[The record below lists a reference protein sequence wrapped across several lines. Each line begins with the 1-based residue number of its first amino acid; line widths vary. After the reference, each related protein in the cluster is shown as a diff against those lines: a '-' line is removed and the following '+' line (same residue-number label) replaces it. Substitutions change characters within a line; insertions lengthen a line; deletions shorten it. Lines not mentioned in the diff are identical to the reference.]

1 MATKKT
7 SAQLKAEGKS
17 MKQKGQAMKKTGQVM
32 KVVGKYDP
40 VNVAG
45 RAVNNLNKG
54 IATGANIASK
64 AGSLGMKAAQQ
75 GAGKVVKGA
84 MAATNVLGAA
94 LNPIGTAVKIM
105 NASQKAQAKAKA
117 SSNKKSYADS
127 KGGKTTVSKN
137 ANGSKTVVYKKG
149 DVKTTKTSTT
159 KPGKSTYKT
168 GSGTSTKFTPN
179 VTKSTIKVEAPKGTT
194 IKNTDGS
201 KKATTPKPAP
211 VKVKPITGTQKVA
224 PKKSSSTSSKSE
236 EVTPLAPRKATEISI
251 ARPEIAKTPV
261 KQKFGARV
269 KAKVAEAV
277 TNRREKKLAKLK
289 SKLGKMKTG
298 GMVNPNVNVSVKPKA

>member
-1 MATKKT
+1 
-7 SAQLKAEGKS
+7 
-17 MKQKGQAMKKTGQVM
+17 MKKYATGGAKPKAKKPM
-32 KVVGKYDP
+32 TGGEAAKKVVDATW
-40 VNVAG
+40 NAG
-45 RAVNNLNKG
+45 ARGLK
-54 IATGANIASK
+54 T
-64 AGSLGMKAAQQ
+64 AQQ

-84 MAATNVLGAA
+84 MTATNVLGAA
-94 LNPIGTAVKIM
+94 LNPIGTAVKVM
-105 NASQKAQAKAKA
+105 TAAQKAQAKAKA

-179 VTKSTIKVEAPKGTT
+179 VTKSTTKVEAPKGTT
-194 IKNTDGS
+194 IKNDNGS

-211 VKVKPITGTQKVA
+211 VVPKKTTS
-224 PKKSSSTSSKSE
+224 KKSSSTSSKSE

-251 ARPEIAKTPV
+251 ARPEPTKTPV

-298 GMVNPNVNVSVKPKA
+298 GMVNPNANVSVKPKA